1 MLPVAVVEWPALY
14 TEDFM
19 ASSITEIAAD
29 IYRISVYVPQAD
41 LQFNVFLVRDDEPLL
56 YHTGQKALFDAIFD
70 AVRTLID
77 PAKLRWIGF
86 SHFEADECGAL
97 NLWLEKAPQAVALAS
112 PVLAR
117 TCINEFAVRPPRVLD
132 DDAVLATGRH
142 TFRYLLTSHL
152 PHGWGAS
159 LLFEETKK
167 VLFCSDLLLQ
177 RGNPEP
183 FAGDLLS
190 RAVQA
195 LEQGQA
201 GPFRDAIPY
210 TTRTKATFARLAAL
224 DPQILAIMHGASLRE
239 KGAQALLDFERAL
252 TRVCGP
258 LQ

>member
-1 MLPVAVVEWPALY
+1 M
-14 TEDFM
+14 TGT
-19 ASSITEIAAD
+19 ITEIAAD

-56 YHTGQKALFDAIFD
+56 YHTGQKALFTPIFD

-86 SHFEADECGAL
+86 SHFESDECGAL
-97 NLWLEKAPQAVALAS
+97 NLWLDKAPQAVALAS

-117 TCINEFAVRPPRVLD
+117 TCIDEFAIRAPRVLE
-132 DDAVLATGRH
+132 DDALLATGRY
-142 TFRYLLTSHL
+142 TFRHLLTSHL

-159 LLFEETKK
+159 LLFEETQK

-177 RGNPEP
+177 RGDPAP
-183 FAGDLLS
+183 FAGDLVS

-210 TTRTKATFARLAAL
+210 TTHTKVTFARLAAL
-224 DPQILAIMHGASLRE
+224 DPQVLAIMHGASLRGQ
-239 KGAQALLDFERAL
+239 GARALLDFEQAL
-252 TRVCGP
+252 ARVGGP